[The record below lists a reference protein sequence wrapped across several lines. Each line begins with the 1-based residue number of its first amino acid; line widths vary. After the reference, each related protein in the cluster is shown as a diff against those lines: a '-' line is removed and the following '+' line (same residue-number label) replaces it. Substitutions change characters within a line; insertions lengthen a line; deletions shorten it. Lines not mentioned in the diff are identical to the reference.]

1 MSHARVASY
10 PGTVMAVCRP
20 DYETTPLTP
29 PPLRDLVRR
38 CFDYA
43 GCRIL
48 GARLDEAS
56 TTPAKPT

>member
-1 MSHARVASY
+1 MSRVVSY
-10 PGTVMAVCRP
+10 PETVMAVCRP
-20 DYETTPLTP
+20 DDETTLPTP

-43 GCRIL
+43 GSRKL
-48 GARLDEAS
+48 GVELDEAS